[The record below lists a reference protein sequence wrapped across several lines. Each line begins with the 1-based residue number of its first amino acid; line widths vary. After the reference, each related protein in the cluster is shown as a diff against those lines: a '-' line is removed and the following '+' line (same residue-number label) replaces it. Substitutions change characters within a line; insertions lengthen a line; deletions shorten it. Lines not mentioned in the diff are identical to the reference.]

1 MCKAIECAPVV
12 LRHIKDDRR
21 CGADTGCEDPI
32 MSLRNSP
39 DRYGIVSQSLHWL
52 AALLVLAA
60 WLLGTFDDVL
70 PKGPMRDAGTFVHI
84 TAGLAVFGLLVLRVV
99 WRAIDPPP
107 AAVTVTGPA
116 GPWMHRA
123 ALLAHWLLYALMAA
137 VVVSGIAFLFARGRP
152 LPLFGLGEIASPWTT
167 SRAVARSIKEVHEVL
182 ANALL
187 LLGMLHVAA
196 ALFHDRILR
205 DRTLARM
212 LPFSRR

>member
-1 MCKAIECAPVV
+1 M
-12 LRHIKDDRR
+12 RHIKDAPAD
-21 CGADTGCEDPI
+21 GAESCAKNTI

-39 DRYGIVSQSLHWL
+39 DRYGVVSQSLHWL

-70 PKGPMRDAGTFVHI
+70 PKGPMRSAGTFVHI
-84 TAGLAVFGLLVLRVV
+84 SAGLAVFGLLILRVA

-107 AAVTVTGPA
+107 AAETVTGPA

-152 LPLFGLGEIASPWTT
+152 LPLFGLGEIASPWKT

-182 ANALL
+182 AHALL